1 MSGRLVITD
10 RGIRLVQTLVAS
22 TVALALLLVTSGLSG
37 PAAPDNGWTNL
48 RGFAALDAAP
58 CPSTTSL
65 ALPTVSPARIEAAR
79 ERRFSVF
86 GPRPTELDEPIDWH
100 TDPLGAER
108 YRQNLHKLRF
118 LTPLLSS
125 YAYND
130 QAADLDHSVS
140 IGLDWVRHNPRGEP
154 GTADEA
160 WSSKVVGD
168 RIPFLAYMA
177 RAGACEDVLS
187 PRDGRLLLASL
198 AEHGEVL
205 APNAD
210 YPRDNHG
217 LFVDLGLARLTTFLP
232 FLDRV
237 EEWRALARER
247 FERTLRGRLSE
258 GVWLEHSSAYQLLA
272 IRPLESLIDVLGSD
286 PELEELLAQMQDATA
301 WFVKPDGELTQF
313 GDSNLEPVPE
323 WARARAGEELG
334 SRTYFRAG
342 FAFVRAA
349 GEDGDV
355 GYLAVTDG
363 FHNLTHKHA
372 DELSFELFDHG
383 ASIISD
389 TGLYHKDP
397 GQIRDYVVSNR
408 AHSGLSV
415 DGLDLSIADSGLSYG
430 SGLTAAGGGDGWYAI
445 EGRNRLLRTQGVV
458 HRRLFLYRPGVA
470 LVIVDDLDS
479 PLVHTYIRYLQ
490 LHPDVTLGERDQRS
504 IQIEAPGF
512 AGAIYDAAGESRALR
527 TQARGQKAPL
537 QGWSSPDFREFV
549 PRWTL
554 AFADTGASETRA
566 LTIALDAGGLHATDA
581 ASDGPTTTVEL
592 VDAVG
597 TSSTLEVTQDRRK
610 LTVVTS
616 P

>member
-22 TVALALLLVTSGLSG
+22 TVALALLLVTSGLWG

-48 RGFAALDAAP
+48 RGFAASTRP

-118 LTPLLSS
+118 LTP
-125 YAYND
+125 
-130 QAADLDHSVS
+130 AAVQLRLRRSGRGPRPGGLDR
-140 IGLDWVRHNPRGEP
+140 LDWVRHNPGGA

-198 AEHGEVL
+198 TEHGEVL
-205 APNAD
+205 APNAG

-217 LFVDLGLARLTTFLP
+217 LFVDLGLARLTTFCLP
-232 FLDRV
+232 RPGRGV
-237 EEWRALARER
+237 ARAARER

-286 PELEELLAQMQDATA
+286 PELEELLAQMQEATVVREA
-301 WFVKPDGELTQF
+301 GRRADPVRG
-313 GDSNLEPVPE
+313 LES
-323 WARARAGEELG
+323 RAGPG
-334 SRTYFRAG
+334 VGARGPARSRDRVPT
-342 FAFVRAA
+342 FAPASPSSGPPA
-349 GEDGDV
+349 NGDV
-355 GYLAVTDG
+355 GYLASPTAS
-363 FHNLTHKHA
+363 TISPTSTPTSSA
-372 DELSFELFDHG
+372 SSFRPWRQHHQRHG
-383 ASIISD
+383 PLPQGPGPD
-389 TGLYHKDP
+389 PRLRGLQP
-397 GQIRDYVVSNR
+397 RPQR
-408 AHSGLSV
+408 LSV
-415 DGLDLSIADSGLSYG
+415 DGLDLSIADSGLTYG

-445 EGRNRLLRTQGVV
+445 EGRIGSCGRGCRPPAPVPVQARRRAGDRRRSRL
-458 HRRLFLYRPGVA
+458 
-470 LVIVDDLDS
+470 
-479 PLVHTYIRYLQ
+479 PLVHSYIRYLQ
-490 LHPDVTLGERDQRS
+490 LHPDVTLGDRDQRS

-512 AGAIYDAAGESRALR
+512 AGAIYDAAGESPRCGPRRA
-527 TQARGQKAPL
+527 ARSPL

-549 PRWTL
+549 PAGRSPSRTGRERDQGVDHRPRRQRI
-554 AFADTGASETRA
+554 ARRCRQRRADHHRGARRRRRHV
-566 LTIALDAGGLHATDA
+566 LDAR
-581 ASDGPTTTVEL
+581 
-592 VDAVG
+592 
-597 TSSTLEVTQDRRK
+597 VTQDRRK
-610 LTVVTS
+610 LTVTS

>member
-1 MSGRLVITD
+1 VITE
-10 RGIRLVQTLVAS
+10 RGIRLVQALAAS
-22 TVALALLLVTSGLSG
+22 TVALVLLLVTSRAST
-37 PAAPDNGWTNL
+37 PAAPDDGWTNL
-48 RGFAALDAAP
+48 RGYAALDAAP
-58 CPSTTSL
+58 CPSTTSI

-86 GPRPTELDEPIDWH
+86 GPKPTELGEPIDWH

-125 YAYND
+125 HAYDD
-130 QAADLDHSVS
+130 QAADLEQAVA

-160 WSSKVVGD
+160 WSRKVVGD

-177 RAGACEDVLS
+177 RAGACEGVLS
-187 PRDGRLLLASL
+187 PRNGRLLLASL
-198 AEHGEVL
+198 TEHGEVL
-205 APNAD
+205 ASNAG

-237 EEWRALARER
+237 EEWRALARGR

-272 IRPLESLIDVLGSD
+272 IRPLESLIDVLGSET
-286 PELEELLAQMQDATA
+286 ELEELLVQMQTA
-301 WFVKPDGELTQF
+301 ARWFVKPNGELTQF

-323 WARARAGEELG
+323 WARTGADEASG

-342 FAFVRAA
+342 FSFVRAA

-363 FHNLTHKHA
+363 FQNLTHKHA

-383 ASIISD
+383 ASVVSD

-397 GQIRDYVVSNR
+397 GEIRDYVVSNR

-415 DGLDLSIADSGLSYG
+415 DGLDLSITDSGLTYG

-445 EGRNRLLRTQGVV
+445 EGRNRLLRVQGVV
-458 HRRLFLYRPGVA
+458 HRRLFLYKPGVA

-479 PLVHTYIRYLQ
+479 PLAHSYIRYLQ
-490 LHPDVTLGERDQRS
+490 LHPDVTLGDRNAHS
-504 IQIEAPGF
+504 IQINAPGF
-512 AGAIYDAAGESRALR
+512 AGAVYDAAGESPALR
-527 TQARGQKAPL
+527 TQARGQRAPL
-537 QGWSSPDFREFV
+537 QGWSSPEFREFI

-566 LTIALDAGGLHATDA
+566 LTIALDGTALRATRAGGEGPNTTVQLADA
-581 ASDGPTTTVEL
+581 AG
-592 VDAVG
+592 A
-597 TSSTLEVTQDRRK
+597 SSALEVTQVGRK
-610 LTVVTS
+610 LTVEAS